1 MHLRVAK
8 VIHWLHYFNN
18 IKDVLTHCLR
28 ASLRQLTPGL
38 TQPVRGTILAITA
51 MVLITRGV
59 LDTTP
64 SPGALIHT
72 LGDLNRTDFDL

>member
-1 MHLRVAK
+1 MTNLMMCQTCAIAAPAMEMHLRVAK

-51 MVLITRGV
+51 MVLITGGV
-59 LDTTP
+59 
-64 SPGALIHT
+64 S
-72 LGDLNRTDFDL
+72 